1 MLNGEN
7 CSGFGWDPH
16 KNTIVAEDEVWNGYA
31 KTHKGA
37 GQWRSRSFPHY
48 EMFST
53 VSGKNCAIGKGAATT
68 EDVLDEL
75 TRNKENEDTIKG
87 KERRSTDNMDGFR
100 EAAMIIGNKI
110 DEAIEKFSRVIG
122 VDLDITNKMDKINE
136 ELRKKFSRVI
146 GVDLDIT
153 NKMDKINEELSK
165 LPKFSRAERHK
176 VLIAIGHDHEIVALF
191 LLWKMMRKKTL

>member
-1 MLNGEN
+1 M
-7 CSGFGWDPH
+7 
-16 KNTIVAEDEVWNGYA
+16 
-31 KTHKGA
+31 
-37 GQWRSRSFPHY
+37 
-48 EMFST
+48 
-53 VSGKNCAIGKGAATT
+53 
-68 EDVLDEL
+68 
-75 TRNKENEDTIKG
+75 KEPVKG

-136 ELRKKFSRVI
+136 ELRK
-146 GVDLDIT
+146 
-153 NKMDKINEELSK
+153 